1 MHQGEYK
8 YAWAGPELCLAIES
22 LLLQN
27 KLREMYL
34 AEYNGMPCTI

>member
-8 YAWAGPELCLAIES
+8 YASAGPELCLAIEF

-34 AEYNGMPCTI
+34 AERGGMHCTI